1 MDILPEVLAFGSG
14 IAGAAIPEEEGRRVS
29 DGTPQDR
36 HGSQPV
42 YALQA
47 CAPLMLRLAYPT
59 EGMSRIA
66 ALRQERLNFDA

>member
-42 YALQA
+42 YAL
-47 CAPLMLRLAYPT
+47 
-59 EGMSRIA
+59 
-66 ALRQERLNFDA
+66 